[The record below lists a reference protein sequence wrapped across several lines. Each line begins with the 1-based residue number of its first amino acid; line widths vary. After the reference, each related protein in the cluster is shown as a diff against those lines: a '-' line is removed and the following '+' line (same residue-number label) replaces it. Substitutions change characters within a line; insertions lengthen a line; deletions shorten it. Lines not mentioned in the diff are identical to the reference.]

1 VQSPGLTAYGLESDL
16 SAVYAFKA
24 AVAGTMPGIYAEDIT
39 INLIIS
45 LGGGLDPITPRFPTD
60 EPTMKPVSL
69 FGGDDDG
76 GANVYYDDD
85 YVAPSMQPSARR
97 RRLSTDDD
105 AAVVAHFK
113 DYDSMERELFLG
125 TTPENPTGIAVNYN
139 VTLPIQRLGYNDP
152 DLCFAVLSAQLVDSI
167 ASGNFTALIQEEAV
181 NNGVDSILGS
191 ASTSSSDYAGLAY
204 VRIAT
209 SLVTSPPSSYPTST
223 PSQPTTTPTSGP
235 TKPPPIRPV
244 YFEIVAGLV
253 LTSVALGLFYVTSI
267 ILGIVRV
274 DNVAVPKSEKKSN
287 ADHISF
293 DSPALEMQLW
303 SDDSK
308 DDAQLFNLDKAHIA
322 V

>member
-1 VQSPGLTAYGLESDL
+1 
-16 SAVYAFKA
+16 
-24 AVAGTMPGIYAEDIT
+24 
-39 INLIIS
+39 
-45 LGGGLDPITPRFPTD
+45 
-60 EPTMKPVSL
+60 MKPVG
-69 FGGDDDG
+69 FGADDDG
-76 GANVYYDDD
+76 GAVVYYDD
-85 YVAPSMQPSARR
+85 YVAPSTEPTARR
-97 RRLSTDDD
+97 RRLSAADDD

-167 ASGNFTALIQEEAV
+167 ASGNFTALIQAEAV
-181 NNGVDSILGS
+181 NNGVDAILGS
-191 ASTSSSDYAGLAY
+191 ASTSSSDYAGLGY

-235 TKPPPIRPV
+235 TKPPPPRPV

-253 LTSVALGLFYVTSI
+253 LTSVALGLFYTTSI
-267 ILGIVRV
+267 ILGLVRV
-274 DNVAVPKSEKKSN
+274 DNVAVPKPEKKD
-287 ADHISF
+287 DHISF

-308 DDAQLFNLDKAHIA
+308 DDAQLFNIDKAHIA

>member
-1 VQSPGLTAYGLESDL
+1 MQSAGLTAFGLESDL

-60 EPTMKPVSL
+60 EPTKKPISY
-69 FGGDDDG
+69 GGDDDDDG
-76 GANVYYDDD
+76 GQNIVYYDDA
-85 YVAPSMQPSARR
+85 YPTMEPTFTN

-105 AAVVAHFK
+105 ADVVAHFK
-113 DYDSMERELFLG
+113 DYESMERELFLG

-167 ASGNFTALIQEEAV
+167 ASGNFTELIQQEAV

-191 ASTSSSDYAGLAY
+191 ASTTASDYAGLGY

-209 SLVTSPPSSYPTST
+209 SLVTAPPSSYPTAT

-235 TKPPPIRPV
+235 TKPPPQRPV
-244 YFEIVAGLV
+244 YFEIVAGVV
-253 LTSVALGLFYVTSI
+253 LTSVALGLFYATSV
-267 ILGIVRV
+267 ILGLLRV
-274 DNVAVPKSEKKSN
+274 DNVDYPKPEEKKGE
-287 ADHISF
+287 HITF

-308 DDAQLFNLDKAHIA
+308 EDAQLYNPDKAHIA

>member
-1 VQSPGLTAYGLESDL
+1 MQSPGLTAYGLESDL

-24 AVAGTMPGIYAEDIT
+24 AVAGTMPGIYPEDIT

-45 LGGGLDPITPRFPTD
+45 LGGGLDPITPKFPTD
-60 EPTMKPVSL
+60 EPTMKPVS

-76 GANVYYDDD
+76 GANVVYYDDD
-85 YVAPSMQPSARR
+85 YVSPSMEPTAER
-97 RRLSTDDD
+97 RRLSTEDDD
-105 AAVVAHFK
+105 AAVMAHFK
-113 DYDSMERELFLG
+113 DYDTMERELFLG

-139 VTLPIQRLGYNDP
+139 VTLAIQRLGYNDP
-152 DLCFAVLSAQLVDSI
+152 DECFAVLSLQLTDSI

-181 NNGVDSILGS
+181 NNGVSSILGS
-191 ASTSSSDYAGLAY
+191 ASTSASDYAGLGY

-223 PSQPTTTPTSGP
+223 PSRPTTTPTSGP
-235 TKPPPIRPV
+235 TKTPPPRPV

-267 ILGIVRV
+267 ILGVVRV
-274 DNVAVPKSEKKSN
+274 DSVAVPKSEKKD
-287 ADHISF
+287 DHISF

-308 DDAQLFNLDKAHIA
+308 DDALLFNLDKAHIA